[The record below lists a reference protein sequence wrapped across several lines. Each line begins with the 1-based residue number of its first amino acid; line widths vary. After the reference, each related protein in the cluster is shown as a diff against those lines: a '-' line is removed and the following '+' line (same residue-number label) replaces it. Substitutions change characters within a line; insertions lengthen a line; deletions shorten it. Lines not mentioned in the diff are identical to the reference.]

1 MIQTGLTW
9 KTRNYK
15 LVQFWFESVPRN
27 ENDKFNLYGD
37 DSLQRKRFHDK
48 EDVDLVDIIKQL
60 FDDISSEQAVDF
72 YRIRTNLK

>member
-27 ENDKFNLYGD
+27 ENDKF
-37 DSLQRKRFHDK
+37 
-48 EDVDLVDIIKQL
+48 KQH
-60 FDDISSEQAVDF
+60 
-72 YRIRTNLK
+72 KK